1 MGFALSHS
9 GLLIAL
15 GIAGIELLYGIVKY
29 AMAPTTEARR
39 EGVQEL
45 QNMVYGA
52 VFAVVMGY
60 YVERASIIAK
70 QLAGLFTIGGTSL
83 ANYVPP
89 SVKAGLG
96 EIYNEELGPL
106 GLVWELVLFFLILGA
121 LAIIPYTHTLAA
133 VVNNYLQLF
142 LDALKYT
149 ILNGVALYA
158 IGLFLM
164 WSAENGVPALMT
176 ALLIPNRTRNF
187 AASFVATYLVLAI
200 AWPIM
205 VAVFNAVYFNY
216 ANLLLTWFFNSL
228 PQSASLC
235 QVLFKYFPW
244 FRLYTNST
252 LGKYII
258 AFNCATLYSLAT
270 GFQGLEVFL
279 NIFVYAFWMIV
290 YDILL
295 DVAIAIIILVI
306 KWVAGLI
313 EEGAGALFTMGKI
326 G

>member
-1 MGFALSHS
+1 MSLGLNS

-15 GIAGIELLYGIVKY
+15 GIAGAELLYGIVKY
-29 AMAPTTEARR
+29 TTAPTPEARR

-52 VFAVVMGY
+52 VFTVVMWY
-60 YVERASIIAK
+60 YINEAPIIAK
-70 QLAGLFTIGGTSL
+70 QLAGFFTIGGTNL
-83 ANYVPP
+83 AVYVPP

-106 GLVWELVLFFLILGA
+106 GLVWELALFFLILGA
-121 LAIIPYTHTLAA
+121 LSIFPYTHTLAA

-158 IGLFLM
+158 IGLFLR
-164 WSAENGVPALMT
+164 WSAKNGVPALMT

-200 AWPIM
+200 AWPLM
-205 VAVFNAVYFNY
+205 VATFNAVYFNY
-216 ANLLLTWFFNSL
+216 ANLLLVWFNSL
-228 PQSASLC
+228 PQPGSLC
-235 QVLFKYFPW
+235 QVLFQFFPW
-244 FRLYTNST
+244 FKQYVNST
-252 LGKYII
+252 IGKYII
-258 AFNCATLYSLAT
+258 AFNCAILYSLAT

-279 NIFVYAFWMIV
+279 NIFVYAFWMYV

-295 DVAIAIIILVI
+295 DVAIAIVILVI
-306 KWVAGLI
+306 KWVAGLV
-313 EEGAGALFTMGKI
+313 EEGAGALFTMSKI

>member
-1 MGFALSHS
+1 MSLGLNSGLGVALS
-9 GLLIAL
+9 
-15 GIAGIELLYGIVKY
+15 IAGAELLYGIIKY
-29 AMAPTTEARR
+29 TTAPTPEARR

-52 VFAVVMGY
+52 VFTIIMWY
-60 YVERASIIAK
+60 YVEQASTIAE

-83 ANYVPP
+83 ANYTPP
-89 SVKAGLG
+89 SVDAGLG
-96 EIYNEELGPL
+96 EIYNEELGSL
-106 GLVWELVLFFLILGA
+106 GLVWELALFFLILGV
-121 LAIIPYTHTLAA
+121 LAIFPYTHTLAS
-133 VVNNYLQLF
+133 VVNNYFQLF

-158 IGLFLM
+158 IGLFLK
-164 WSAENGVPALMT
+164 WSVDNGVPALMT

-205 VAVFNAVYFNY
+205 VASFNAVYYNY
-216 ANLLLTWFFNSL
+216 ANLLLAWLNSL
-228 PQSASLC
+228 PPTASYC
-235 QVLFKYFPW
+235 QVLFQYFPW
-244 FRLYTNST
+244 FRQYVNST
-252 LGKYII
+252 IGEYII
-258 AFNCATLYSLAT
+258 AFNCALLYSLST
-270 GFQGLEVFL
+270 GFQGLEVFF
-279 NIFVYAFWMIV
+279 NIFAYAFWMIV

-295 DVAIAIIILVI
+295 DVGIAIVILVI

-313 EEGAGALFTMGKI
+313 EEGAGALFAMGKI